1 MSNVSQQ
8 YLKDKNGDIFSPITS
23 VDSIYGPLEGGGG
36 GGPF

>member
-23 VDSIYGPLEGGGG
+23 VGSIYGMGH
-36 GGPF
+36 